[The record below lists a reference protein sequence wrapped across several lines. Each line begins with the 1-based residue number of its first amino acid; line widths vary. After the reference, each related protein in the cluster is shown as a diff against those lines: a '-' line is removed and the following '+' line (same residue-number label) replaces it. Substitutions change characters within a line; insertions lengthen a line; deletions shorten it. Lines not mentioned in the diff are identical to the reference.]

1 MKPFARILGY
11 GALLALA
18 CASLLAQDSSR
29 TGIIAGVVLDAADQ
43 PVSDARVRA
52 NFNGAWDR
60 IVPSAFTDKSGHFVI
75 RGLGWGEWYVTP
87 SKEEDGYPDES
98 NAFYAGPSFAPVIVA
113 LDAEHSRADVTV
125 HLGRKAG
132 TIYGT
137 IADADSDEPIEPC
150 AQLQWKNAP
159 SISWF
164 GYGLLKSKFR
174 LLVPADTEI
183 TLEVWAW
190 GYEPWFYKGEDG
202 TDVLRVP
209 ASNQLELR
217 VRLTPNRDKTR
228 KPTDKELKKM
238 RDSGGISVCTS
249 PPPRR

>member
-1 MKPFARILGY
+1 MKPFARILSY
-11 GALLALA
+11 GAVLALT
-18 CASLLAQDSSR
+18 CASLAQDSGR
-29 TGIIAGVVLDAADQ
+29 TGIIGGVVLDATDRPVAD
-43 PVSDARVRA
+43 AKVRA
-52 NFNGAWDR
+52 NFNGGWDG
-60 IVPSAFTDKSGHFVI
+60 IVPSAVTDKSGNFFI

-87 SKEEDGYPDES
+87 SKEQDGYPDES
-98 NAFYAGPSFAPVIVA
+98 NAFYGGLSSVPVIVA
-113 LDAEHSRADVTV
+113 LDTEHPEQTVTV

-132 TIYGT
+132 TIFGT
-137 IADADSDEPIEPC
+137 IADADSGEPVEPC

-202 TDVLRVP
+202 TDVLRVS
-209 ASNQLELR
+209 ASNQLELQ
-217 VRLTPNRDKTR
+217 VRLIPNRDKTR
-228 KPTDKELKKM
+228 KPTDKKLKRM
-238 RDSGGISVCTS
+238 RHSGGISLCTS